1 MLKRS
6 RRAMLHL
13 TTAAAALVLAVTAAA
28 QGGPRELTPGLS
40 ADGTISDDTITQ
52 VYTYNGTNG
61 QSIKLTLIS
70 GDGLA
75 LGVVFT
81 DANGEQLAQGTDDQ
95 GNGFLVLDNITL
107 AADGTYFITV
117 FPLPVTDL
125 PTRGDFSIS
134 LALASGTPADVAEA
148 AEATEEEPTVAATEE
163 ATDTEVVEVATEE
176 ATEAVVDESVSPDL
190 PGDIDVQTVQV
201 DGIQVGLTWNATAD
215 FNLEVRDPVGGTL
228 FWDSVLTESGGT
240 FETGN
245 VNGDCEGFTAD
256 SPTESA
262 SWTTSELPAGTYE
275 ILVFY
280 VQDCENNGAVSF
292 TVDATVDQQALSP
305 INGTI
310 LPGQTF
316 LASFVVEPNG
326 AVTVRNGGIDQQA
339 LPAPSA
345 DLIASA
351 EAISPGNPVN
361 GVIANEQVVQSYSF
375 TAAAGDVITASLEAA
390 SGSLDPYLFLLN
402 ESGQVVTQSD
412 DADDTSLNSQIVNQV
427 LDLSGTYTLVATR
440 YGQAIGGTEGEFVL
454 TLSGATATGTDS
466 AAIVG
471 QTVPDG
477 IIEVSLV
484 WETNA
489 DLQLLVRDPVGEAV
503 FDDEPSIGSGGQLV
517 LDGNANCEIVDAPA
531 SYIIWPEGQRVRSG
545 TYEIEVWYQNN
556 CNDSTPVG
564 ATLTVGIAGE
574 EIINEQLT
582 PLPQDRFV
590 VTFTINEDGTIVR
603 GPGGIIGGSETI
615 NYTAELPGAPNLTP
629 NLPVQGVITDN
640 NRFDVYTF
648 TGTAGDVI
656 NVRMDATSGNLDPL
670 LFLLGPNGVELVT
683 NDDIIPGTD
692 RNSLIAEFAL
702 PQSGQYVVLATHFA
716 AIYGGTNGS
725 YTLTLTTS
733 Q

>member
-1 MLKRS
+1 MLERS
-6 RRAMLHL
+6 RRVMLYCF
-13 TTAAAALVLAVTAAA
+13 LAVALLAMTITVAA
-28 QGGPRELTPGLS
+28 QDGSRELTPGLS
-40 ADGTISDDTITQ
+40 VDGTISDDGLAQ
-52 VYTYNGTNG
+52 VFTYVGTSG
-61 QSIKLTLIS
+61 QAIKLTLIS
-70 GDGLA
+70 ADGLA
-75 LGVVFT
+75 LGVLLT
-81 DANGEQLAQGTDDQ
+81 DATGEPLAQGTDDQ
-95 GNGFLVLDNITL
+95 GNGFLVLDNIDL
-107 AADGTYFITV
+107 DADDTYFVTV
-117 FPLPVTDL
+117 FPLAVENL

-134 LALASGTPADVAEA
+134 LALSSGTPADVVEAAEPTESTTEEADAAVVDAAA
-148 AEATEEEPTVAATEE
+148 AEATEAVIEEIAAPE
-163 ATDTEVVEVATEE
+163 
-176 ATEAVVDESVSPDL
+176 L
-190 PGDIDVQTVQV
+190 PGDTTTQTVQV
-201 DGIQVGLTWNATAD
+201 DGVQVGLTWNATAD

-262 SWTTSELPAGTYE
+262 SWTTTELPAGTYE
-275 ILVFY
+275 VLVFY

-305 INGTI
+305 VNGTI

-316 LASFVVEPNG
+316 LTSFVIAPNG
-326 AVTVRNGGIDQQA
+326 SVTIRNGGIDQQS

-345 DLIASA
+345 DLIAAA
-351 EAISPGNPVN
+351 EAVTPGNPID
-361 GVIANEQVVQSYSF
+361 GAITNEQVVQSYSF
-375 TAAAGDVITASLEAA
+375 TAAAGDVITASLEAT

-402 ESGQVVTQSD
+402 ESGQVVTQND
-412 DADDTSLNSQIVNQV
+412 DADDTTLNSQIVNQV
-427 LDLSGTYTLVATR
+427 LDLGGTYTLVATR

-454 TLSGATATGTDS
+454 TLSGATTTGG
-466 AAIVG
+466 AAAPIVG

-484 WETNA
+484 WDTNA
-489 DLQLLVRDPVGEAV
+489 DLQLLVRDPVGDAV
-503 FDDEPSIGSGGQLV
+503 FDDDPTIGSGGQLV
-517 LDGNANCEIVDAPA
+517 LDGNANCEIAENPA

-556 CNDSTPVG
+556 CTDTTPVG

-574 EIINEQLT
+574 EIINEAIT
-582 PLPQDRFV
+582 PLLQDRFV
-590 VTFTINEDGTIVR
+590 VTFTINDDGTIVR

-615 NYTAELPGAPNLTP
+615 DYTSELPSAPNITA
-629 NLPVQGVITDN
+629 NLPVQSAITDD

-648 TGTAGDVI
+648 TGTAGDVVT
-656 NVRMDATSGNLDPL
+656 VRMEATSGNLDPL
-670 LFLLGPNGVELVT
+670 LFLLGPNGVELIA

-692 RNSLIAEFAL
+692 RNSLISEFSL

-716 AIYGGTNGS
+716 TIYGGTNGT
-725 YTLTLTTS
+725 YTLTLTTA

>member
-1 MLKRS
+1 MLERS
-6 RRAMLHL
+6 RRVMLYCF
-13 TTAAAALVLAVTAAA
+13 LAVALLAMTITVAA
-28 QGGPRELTPGLS
+28 QDGSRELTPGLS
-40 ADGTISDDTITQ
+40 VDGTISDDGLAQ
-52 VYTYNGTNG
+52 VFTYVGTSG
-61 QSIKLTLIS
+61 QAIKLTLIS
-70 GDGLA
+70 ADGLA
-75 LGVVFT
+75 LGVLLT
-81 DANGEQLAQGTDDQ
+81 DATGEPLAQGTDDQ
-95 GNGFLVLDNITL
+95 GNGFLVLDNIDL
-107 AADGTYFITV
+107 DADDTYFVTV
-117 FPLPVTDL
+117 FPLAVEDL

-134 LALASGTPADVAEA
+134 LALSSGTPADVVEA
-148 AEATEEEPTVAATEE
+148 AEPTESTESTTEE
-163 ATDTEVVEVATEE
+163 ADTAVVDAATAE
-176 ATEAVVDESVSPDL
+176 ATEAVIEEIAAPEL
-190 PGDIDVQTVQV
+190 PGDTTAQTVQV
-201 DGIQVGLTWNATAD
+201 DGIQVALTWNATAD

-275 ILVFY
+275 VLVFY

-305 INGTI
+305 VNGTI

-316 LASFVVEPNG
+316 LTSFVIAPNG
-326 AVTVRNGGIDQQA
+326 SVTIRNGGIDQQS

-345 DLIASA
+345 DLIAAA
-351 EAISPGNPVN
+351 EAVTPGNPID
-361 GVIANEQVVQSYSF
+361 GAITNEQVVQSYSF
-375 TAAAGDVITASLEAA
+375 TAAAGDVITASLEAT

-402 ESGQVVTQSD
+402 ESGQVVTQND
-412 DADDTSLNSQIVNQV
+412 DADDTTLNSQIVNQV
-427 LDLSGTYTLVATR
+427 LDLGGTYTLVATR

-454 TLSGATATGTDS
+454 TLSGATTTGG
-466 AAIVG
+466 AAAPIVG

-484 WETNA
+484 WDTNA
-489 DLQLLVRDPVGEAV
+489 DLQLLVRDPVGDAV
-503 FDDEPSIGSGGQLV
+503 FDDDPTIGSGGQLV
-517 LDGNANCEIVDAPA
+517 LDGNANCEIEENPA

-556 CNDSTPVG
+556 CTDTTPVG

-574 EIINEQLT
+574 EIINEAIT
-582 PLPQDRFV
+582 PLLQDRFV
-590 VTFTINEDGTIVR
+590 VTFTINDDGTIVR

-615 NYTAELPGAPNLTP
+615 DYTSELPSAPNITA
-629 NLPVQGVITDN
+629 NLPVQSAITDD

-648 TGTAGDVI
+648 TGTAGDVVT
-656 NVRMDATSGNLDPL
+656 VRMEATSGNLDPL
-670 LFLLGPNGVELVT
+670 LFLLGPNGVELIA

-692 RNSLIAEFAL
+692 RNSLISEFSL

-716 AIYGGTNGS
+716 TIYGGTNGT
-725 YTLTLTTS
+725 YTLTLTTA